1 MIVRNKQGML
11 FLVERRD
18 YTTDIEYYNRI
29 RYILFGA
36 IPRPSHVSNVL
47 LSTIHKS
54 PL

>member
-1 MIVRNKQGML
+1 MIVRNNQGML

-18 YTTDIEYYNRI
+18 YNTDIEYYNRI
-29 RYILFGA
+29 RYILFGT
-36 IPRPSHVSNVL
+36 IPRHPHVSNVL

>member
-18 YTTDIEYYNRI
+18 YNTDIEYYNRI
-29 RYILFGA
+29 RIYCLGLYLDHPMY
-36 IPRPSHVSNVL
+36 PRIIIY
-47 LSTIHKS
+47 IHKS

>member
-29 RYILFGA
+29 RYILFGT
-36 IPRPSHVSNVL
+36 IPKQPHVSNVL